1 MYPSSLHSEYEA
13 ILEPSAS
20 VSEMSCIQVHL
31 LLDAE
36 SLAATRKL
44 QHDGSCEDNV
54 DIRV

>member
-13 ILEPSAS
+13 VLEPSGS
-20 VSEMSCIQVHL
+20 VSETPYILVHL

-44 QHDGSCEDNV
+44 QYDGSREDNV
-54 DIRV
+54 IRV